1 MRRPRRSPLLAV
13 ALCAA
18 SLLAAQRAGARSEL
32 DYATLMSGSFPQPVD
47 FAAFAPDADATAATN
62 PFSGV
67 LRLRFGG
74 TLPHHTL
81 LADPAYVGARDLA
94 AALTWPADFAYE
106 FVQDG
111 AELVP
116 VRRGAI
122 PGRHRWWELILEPGR
137 VWNEPGDHGL
147 TRAAIPFALQE
158 RNANC
163 THNGVLMFLFGADG
177 TVSRTA
183 MQVASET
190 CLYLHL
196 DLWALLQ
203 TQYRPAAP
211 GRGASARSAQAVLA
225 YRAERAAR
233 LPRRSLAQLRADHP
247 QLDIDALAIGAAQAS
262 TIHGLV
268 VDGVNYMSACAT
280 RSGDYPYCDELDLP
294 SYSLAK
300 SLFAATALMRLQAD
314 FPQTRSQ
321 LLSTHVPQ
329 CHAPA
334 WAGVSF
340 VDALDMATGNYD
352 SDQFEADELDAKT
365 AGLFLAT
372 DHRSKIA
379 FACGAYPHRAPPGT
393 RWVYHTSDTY
403 LLGTALAHYLRGL
416 PGHEHDDLYRDLV
429 HAQIYAPLQ
438 LSATTAV
445 TRRSYDAVAQPFTGW
460 GLTFNPGDIARL
472 GLFYGVD
479 HGAIDGRPVL
489 DAEMLDQALQRDEQ
503 ARGLPVAGYPD
514 LRYQHG
520 FWARN
525 LRAVLGCAHDTWVPF
540 MSGFG
545 GISVVL
551 FPNGVVYYNFAD
563 DALPASFDWA
573 VPAREARK
581 LGDFCR

>member
-1 MRRPRRSPLLAV
+1 
-13 ALCAA
+13 
-18 SLLAAQRAGARSEL
+18 LLAATRTEARSAL
-32 DYATLMSGSFPQPVD
+32 GYATLMTGSYPQPVD
-47 FAAFAPDADATAATN
+47 FSAYAPDAGATAATHV
-62 PFSGV
+62 FAGRLQ
-67 LRLRFGG
+67 LRLRG
-74 TLPHHTL
+74 TLPHRTL
-81 LADPAYVGARDLA
+81 LADPAYVSATDLA

-111 AELVP
+111 ANLVP
-116 VRRGAI
+116 LRRGAI
-122 PGRHRWWELILEPGR
+122 PSSHAWWEVILEPGR
-137 VWNEPGDHGL
+137 VWNEAGDHGL
-147 TRAAIPFALQE
+147 TRAAIPFSLQE

-183 MQVASET
+183 MQIASET
-190 CLYLHL
+190 CLYLHV

-203 TQYRPAAP
+203 THYRPAAP
-211 GRGASARSAQAVLA
+211 ARGARSQSAPAVPA
-225 YRAERAAR
+225 YRTEHAAR
-233 LPRRSLAQLRADHP
+233 LPQHTLAQLQADHP
-247 QLDIDALAIGAAQAS
+247 QLDVAALAIGAPDAS
-262 TIHGLV
+262 TVHGLV
-268 VDGVNYMSACAT
+268 VGGVNYVSACAT

-300 SLFAATALMRLQAD
+300 SLFAATALMRLQQRYPMA
-314 FPQTRSQ
+314 RSQ
-321 LLSTHVPQ
+321 LISAHVPQ
-329 CHAPA
+329 CRGSA

-372 DHRSKIA
+372 DHLRKIA
-379 FACGAYPHRAPPGT
+379 FACRAYPHRAPPGT
-393 RWVYHTSDTY
+393 RWTYHTSDTY
-403 LLGTALAHYLRGL
+403 LLGTALAHYLRSL
-416 PGHEHDDLYRDLV
+416 PGQQRDDLYRDLV
-429 HAQIYAPLQ
+429 YAQIYAPLQ
-438 LSATTAV
+438 LSGTTAV

-460 GLTFNPGDIARL
+460 GLTFKSDDIARL
-472 GLFYGVD
+472 GIFYAVD
-479 HGAIDGRPVL
+479 HGAIGGMPLL
-489 DAEMLDQALQRDEQ
+489 DPEMLDQALQRDER
-503 ARGLPVAGYPD
+503 ARGLPVAGYPG

-525 LRAVLGCAHDTWVPF
+525 LRAVLNCAHDTWVPF

-573 VPAREARK
+573 APAREVRK
-581 LGDFCR
+581 LGDYCQ